1 MRQQL
6 TYFLLASAAAACA
19 ATAAAS
25 AFEFRPSTGPLRYSR
40 SSVETNVIETPM
52 GSQEGTSGSVA
63 TMVLEIGEQ
72 TADGLQ
78 VSAVFESLE
87 VDAAEEGQFEGGDL
101 LGQRFSGLLASD
113 GMIVITDG
121 PETPSPLNTVFD
133 PKGSLADFMPPLPP
147 EADPEVQSW
156 PVRRQWVSE
165 TAFTIHLATQGTAQV
180 VGDTTWNGL
189 NAQVFVV
196 EGKTEISGSG
206 SPPGGPGEIEFAG
219 TGSYTS
225 RYVWD
230 PERGVMLGSV
240 TEATVAG
247 ELSITAMDMVAPF
260 EMTIRDTAEL
270 QRR

>member
-1 MRQQL
+1 
-6 TYFLLASAAAACA
+6 
-19 ATAAAS
+19 
-25 AFEFRPSTGPLRYSR
+25 
-40 SSVETNVIETPM
+40 M
-52 GSQEGTSGSVA
+52 GSQEGTSQSVA
-63 TMVLEIGEQ
+63 TVVLEIGEQ

-87 VDAAEEGQFEGGDL
+87 VDAAEAGRFEGGDL

-133 PKGSLADFMPPLPP
+133 PKEFLADFMPPLPP
-147 EADPEVQSW
+147 EADPDVQSW
-156 PVRRQWVSE
+156 PVRREVVSE
-165 TAFTIHLATQGTAQV
+165 TAFTLKLVSQGTAQV

-189 NAQVFVV
+189 IAQVIMV
-196 EGKTEISGSG
+196 EGETEISGSG

-230 PERGVMLGSV
+230 AERGVMLGSV
-240 TEATVAG
+240 TEAKLGG
-247 ELSITAMDMVAPF
+247 ELSITEMGMVMPF
-260 EMTIRDTAEL
+260 QITVRDTVEL
-270 QRR
+270 LRR